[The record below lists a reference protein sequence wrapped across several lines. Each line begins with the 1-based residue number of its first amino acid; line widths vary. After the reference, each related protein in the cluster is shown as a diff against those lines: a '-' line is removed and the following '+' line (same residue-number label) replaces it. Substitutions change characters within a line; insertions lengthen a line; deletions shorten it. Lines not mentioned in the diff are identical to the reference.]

1 VIFQD
6 RLPLEDFHF
15 GDESW
20 ISDSDLSDEQD
31 LAPPTYQ
38 QQQLSHQDDSANI
51 IRPYNLVA
59 LKNSISGIYSRNT
72 LVDYESEFKIKK
84 GCFSKSSMT

>member
-1 VIFQD
+1 
-6 RLPLEDFHF
+6 LEDFHF

-38 QQQLSHQDDSANI
+38 QQQLSRQDDSANI

-59 LKNSISGIYSRNT
+59 LKNSISGI
-72 LVDYESEFKIKK
+72 
-84 GCFSKSSMT
+84 FSKTLRSIMNQNLRLKRGVFQSPP